1 MADVFISYKRA
12 ERSRV
17 EQLAE
22 RLRGVGLD
30 VWFDAR
36 LDVGSGEG
44 FDAEIEREVTSAAC
58 VVVCWTPEALKSIY
72 VRAEALKGLERD
84 VLRPVFLEP
93 CALPVPFNAIDTAD
107 LSKWHGETDAPAWQ
121 RVVSS
126 VRACVEA
133 SKADAAQRRAQSRA
147 AYARVQDQIFPG
159 TLAELARRIA
169 AIRERDAEEY
179 HADIL
184 AVLAWLESIAEKEA
198 RHTAYGYELAE
209 RQSGGDAWRWWDR
222 GGAAAR
228 GAEIAAVRAVL
239 GRIDAAFARSQ
250 ALLDRPAP

>member
-1 MADVFISYKRA
+1 MADVFVSYKRA

-17 EQLAE
+17 ERLAE
-22 RLRGVGLD
+22 RLRETGLD

-36 LDVGSGEG
+36 LDVGSGSG

-58 VVVCWTPEALKSIY
+58 VLVCWTPEARKSIY

-84 VLRPVFLEP
+84 ALRPVFLEP
-93 CALPVPFNAIDTAD
+93 CALPVPFNAIGTAD
-107 LSKWHGETDAPAWQ
+107 LSKWQGEPDGPAWQ

-126 VRACVEA
+126 VRACGEA
-133 SKADAAQRRAQSRA
+133 SKADAAQRRAQSRT
-147 AYARVQDQIFPG
+147 AYARVPDQIFPG
-159 TLAELARRIA
+159 TLAELAWRIA
-169 AIRERDAEEY
+169 AIRECDAEEY

-184 AVLAWLESIAEKEA
+184 AVLAWLESIVGKEA

-209 RQSGGDAWRWWDR
+209 RQSGNDAWRWWDR

-228 GAEIAAVRAVL
+228 SVQIVAVRAAL
-239 GRIDAAFARSQ
+239 ARIDGALARSQ
-250 ALLDRPAP
+250 ALRDRPVP

>member
-1 MADVFISYKRA
+1 MADVFVFYKRA
-12 ERSRV
+12 ERPRV

-22 RLRGVGLD
+22 RLREVGLD

-72 VRAEALKGLERD
+72 VRA
-84 VLRPVFLEP
+84 
-93 CALPVPFNAIDTAD
+93 
-107 LSKWHGETDAPAWQ
+107 
-121 RVVSS
+121 
-126 VRACVEA
+126 CVEA
-133 SKADAAQRRAQSRA
+133 SRADAAQRRAQSRA
-147 AYARVQDQIFPG
+147 AYARIADQIFPG

-228 GAEIAAVRAVL
+228 GAEIAAVRAVP
-239 GRIDAAFARSQ
+239 GRIDDAFARSQ